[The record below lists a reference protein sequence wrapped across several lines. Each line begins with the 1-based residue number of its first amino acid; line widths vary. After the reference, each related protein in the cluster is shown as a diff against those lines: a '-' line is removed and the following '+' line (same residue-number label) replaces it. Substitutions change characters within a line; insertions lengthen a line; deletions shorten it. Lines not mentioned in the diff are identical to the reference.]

1 MLSLTRSGLRRAAVA
16 ISWRGSRS
24 RGFHACSGKAWAKFT
39 TLGMGIHSENK
50 FDSLLLPAVQFCAQ
64 GKVGVAAQGDLCGMW
79 GYQFDSPIDPWHA
92 ALMAHDVA
100 GTVDQIEHFV
110 GVGQRD
116 HQRGIAPYSLI
127 GKSHPAFALPE
138 SRRNR
143 AVGVDEGL
151 CQKAPGRL
159 PPNPLPHRVGNLHQI
174 ENIALLKATGEV
186 PAGGWIR
193 NALGAQT
200 IEEGLIIAPQFNIL
214 QAALP
219 PATRC
224 RSDSTHGRSR
234 GRASAS

>member
-16 ISWRGSRS
+16 ISSRGSRS

-39 TLGMGIHSENK
+39 TLGWASIPKINLTPCSSQWSNSALKVKSVSPRKVICAACGATNLIARSIHGTQPSW
-50 FDSLLLPAVQFCAQ
+50 LTTLPGRLTRV
-64 GKVGVAAQGDLCGMW
+64 
-79 GYQFDSPIDPWHA
+79 
-92 ALMAHDVA
+92 
-100 GTVDQIEHFV
+100 EHFV

-116 HQRGIAPYSLI
+116 HQRGLAPYSLI

-151 CQKAPGRL
+151 CQKAPGLL

-174 ENIALLKATGEV
+174 EDIALLKATGEV

-193 NALGAQT
+193 NAL
-200 IEEGLIIAPQFNIL
+200 APRPSRKASSLRRSSISSSRTPSSN
-214 QAALP
+214 AL
-219 PATRC
+219 
-224 RSDSTHGRSR
+224 
-234 GRASAS
+234 